1 MSSTAASVESMVSGV
16 EGDGGDEIVFADISA
31 AQGGDAAAYARVVES
46 WGGPL
51 LRFCH
56 NHLPATI
63 DAEDV
68 VQDVLLTAWQKLP
81 DLDDRSRFRAWMYTI
96 ARNRCREVIRT
107 AGRRATDPVAPEEV
121 PVRIDT
127 LQDPARAHTR
137 DAAMKALRTSVDRLP
152 DNQRRIWA
160 LAQIDGLGYA
170 EIAEIEGLPVSTV
183 RGRLARARATIAEE
197 MEPWR

>member
-1 MSSTAASVESMVSGV
+1 MVRGV
-16 EGDGGDEIVFADISA
+16 EGDDGDEIVLADISA
-31 AQGGDAAAYARVVES
+31 AQDGDAAAYARVVES

-107 AGRRATDPVAPEEV
+107 AGRRATDPVSPEEV
-121 PVRIDT
+121 RE
-127 LQDPARAHTR
+127 
-137 DAAMKALRTSVDRLP
+137 SVAGLP
-152 DNQRRIWA
+152 DSQRRIWVM
-160 LAQIDGLGYA
+160 AQIDGLEYA
-170 EIAEIEGLPVSTV
+170 EIADIEELPRSTV
-183 RGRLARARATIAEE
+183 RGRLARARATIAKE
-197 MEPWR
+197 MESWR

>member
-1 MSSTAASVESMVSGV
+1 MVCGV
-16 EGDGGDEIVFADISA
+16 EGDGGNGIVLADIRA
-31 AQGGDAAAYARVVES
+31 AQDGDAEAYARVVES

-51 LRFCH
+51 LRFCR
-56 NHLPATI
+56 NHLPATM

-68 VQDVLLTAWQKLP
+68 VQDVLLAAWQKLP

-127 LQDPARAHTR
+127 RQDPARTHAR
-137 DAAMKALRTSVDRLP
+137 DAAMTALKESVDRLA
-152 DNQRRIWA
+152 DNQRRIWVMA
-160 LAQIDGLGYA
+160 HIDGLGYA
-170 EIAEIEGLPVSTV
+170 EIAEIEELPVSTV